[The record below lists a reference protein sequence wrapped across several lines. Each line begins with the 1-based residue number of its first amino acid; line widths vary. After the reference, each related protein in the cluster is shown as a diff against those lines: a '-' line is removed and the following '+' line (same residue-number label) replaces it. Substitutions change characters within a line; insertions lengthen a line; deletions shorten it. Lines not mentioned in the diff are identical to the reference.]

1 MPARRCSAWPA
12 SRSILAESD
21 FLLAEHTTLRV
32 GGPAREHH
40 RAESEAALVEAVW
53 GLDER
58 GVPLL
63 ILGGGSN
70 VLVGDEGV
78 PGAVVEIASR
88 GIVANGESCSLDSP
102 LEDAPF
108 CGGVTVT
115 AQAGEPWDE
124 FVALAVASEWIGI
137 EALSGIPGL
146 IGATPIQNVGAY
158 GSEVADTIASVRTWD
173 RQRGQI
179 TTFAAADCL
188 FGYRHSRFK
197 AEPGRYVVLSVDFQ
211 FTQGTLSAPVRYA
224 ELARTLGVEIGQRA
238 PASDVREAVLTLRAG
253 KGMVLDAVDND
264 TWSAGSFFTNPIL
277 SPAQA
282 AELPEQAPRYA
293 QADGTV
299 KTSAAWL
306 IDNAGFA
313 KGYGTGPAT
322 LSTKHTL
329 ALTNRGQ
336 AKASDVVALA
346 REIRAG
352 VHRRFGIDLVAEPVL
367 VGCEL

>member
-1 MPARRCSAWPA
+1 M
-12 SRSILAESD
+12 AESE

-32 GGPAREHH
+32 GGPARKHV
-40 RAESEAALVEAVW
+40 RVESEAELVEVVSR
-53 GLDER
+53 LDTAGER
-58 GVPLL
+58 PL

-70 VLVGDEGV
+70 VLVGDDGV
-78 PGAVVEIASR
+78 PGPVVEIASR

-102 LEDAPF
+102 VEDAAY

-124 FVALAVASEWIGI
+124 FVALAVASEWIGV

-146 IGATPIQNVGAY
+146 IGASPIQNVGAY
-158 GSEVADTIASVRTWD
+158 GAEVADTIASVRTWD
-173 RQRGQI
+173 RARRQI
-179 TTFAAADCL
+179 TTFAAADCE

-197 AEPGRYVVLSVDFQ
+197 AEPGRYVVLSVSFQ
-211 FTQGTLSAPVRYA
+211 FAQGTLSAPVRYA

-238 PASDVREAVLTLRAG
+238 PASEVRDAVLHLRAG
-253 KGMVLDAVDND
+253 KGMVLDAEDPD

-277 SPAQA
+277 SAAQA

-293 QADGTV
+293 QGDGSV

-306 IDNAGFA
+306 IDKAGFA
-313 KGYGTGPAT
+313 KGYGSGPAT

-329 ALTNRGQ
+329 ALTNRGD
-336 AKASDVVALA
+336 ARAADVVALA
-346 REIRAG
+346 REIRSG
-352 VHRRFGIDLVAEPVL
+352 VQQRFGIELVAEPVL